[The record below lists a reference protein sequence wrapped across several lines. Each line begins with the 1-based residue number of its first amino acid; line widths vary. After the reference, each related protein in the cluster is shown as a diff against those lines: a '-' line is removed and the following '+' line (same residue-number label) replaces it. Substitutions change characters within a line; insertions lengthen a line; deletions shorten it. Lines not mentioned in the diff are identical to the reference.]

1 MRWRHANFSAM
12 MPRDERIFPVIRTFF
27 LTGLLVFS
35 VFPLRAE
42 ENPQSHRAIYDI
54 SLHST
59 AGGAAGVVNA
69 KGKMSY
75 RIQKVCGVWE
85 TESVFSLNV
94 GYESTGADTTNWR
107 QVTRE
112 SMDGCLFDFAVHVRE
127 KGVDRKD
134 LQGGAVCRG
143 GKKSLRLD
151 FPVKSVAVLPKSVVF
166 PVQQTMRL
174 LSAAK
179 SGKKSVSSYVYDG
192 TRPESLYSVHAAVS
206 PVTGFRSA
214 KVEGD
219 AELLKN
225 VRVWRFDTAFFDA
238 FALKSPSDGSPR
250 YEVSMYVYEN
260 GVGDRIVQDFGT
272 HRLLSE
278 MTRLERLPDLPCP
291 PKAEGN
297 L

>member
-1 MRWRHANFSAM
+1 MRWRRAIFSAM
-12 MPRDERIFPVIRTFF
+12 MPRDERIFSVIKTPF
-27 LTGLLVFS
+27 LTGLLVLTA
-35 VFPLRAE
+35 FPPRAGAD
-42 ENPQSHRAIYDI
+42 PLSHRAIYDI
-54 SLHST
+54 SLYST

-75 RIQKVCGVWE
+75 RVQKVCGVWE
-85 TESVFSLNV
+85 TESVFSLDV

-112 SMDGCLFDFAVHVRE
+112 SADGCLFDFAVHVRE

-134 LQGGAVCRG
+134 LQGEAVCRG

-151 FPVKSVAVLPKSVVF
+151 FPVKSAAVLPKSVVF

-179 SGKKSVSSYVYDG
+179 SGEKSVSSYVYDG

-206 PVTGFRSA
+206 PAAGFRSEKLESGA
-214 KVEGD
+214 D
-219 AELLKN
+219 LLKN

-238 FALKSPSDGSPR
+238 FALKSPSDGTPR
-250 YEVSMYVYEN
+250 YEVSMYSYEN

-291 PKAEGN
+291 PKGN